1 MQYNYLSI
9 LDHMEYIPES
19 TLEYTVTIM
28 EPKKIDRSKKVEVYF
43 NLHKK
48 CWSVRQAG
56 VPVVHTD
63 FIEIKDPQ
71 FVVQQG
77 GNARV
82 RREKKKNVHAFVRG
96 YLTNRVGIFPKKQKL
111 VTYNPYKHTSFVER
125 GSEKPI
131 CSAEYAVL
139 DITDKKPLVEAL
151 WF

>member
-1 MQYNYLSI
+1 
-9 LDHMEYIPES
+9 MEYIPES

-63 FIEIKDPQ
+63 FVEIKDPQ
-71 FVVQQG
+71 FVVQQV

-82 RREKKKNVHAFVRG
+82 RCEKKKNVHAFVRG
-96 YLTNRVGIFPKKQKL
+96 YLTERVGIFPKNQKL

-125 GSEKPI
+125 GSDEPI
-131 CSAEYAVL
+131 CSAQYAVL

-151 WF
+151 WY

>member
-1 MQYNYLSI
+1 
-9 LDHMEYIPES
+9 MEYIPES

-28 EPKKIDRSKKVEVYF
+28 EPKKIDLSRKVEVYF

-48 CWSVRQAG
+48 CWSIRQAG
-56 VPVVHTD
+56 VPVVHAD

-96 YLTNRVGIFPKKQKL
+96 YLTERVGIFPKNQKL

-125 GSEKPI
+125 GSDKPI
-131 CSAEYAVL
+131 CSAQYAVL

-151 WF
+151 WY

>member
-1 MQYNYLSI
+1 
-9 LDHMEYIPES
+9 MEYIPES
-19 TLEYTVTIM
+19 TLKRMVTIIEM
-28 EPKKIDRSKKVEVYF
+28 NGIDKNKKVEVYF

-48 CWSVRQAG
+48 CWSVRQSG
-56 VPVVHTD
+56 RPVIHTD

-96 YLTNRVGIFPKKQKL
+96 YLTKRVSIFPKKQKL

-125 GSEKPI
+125 GSEEPI
-131 CSAEYAVL
+131 CNAEYAVL

>member
-1 MQYNYLSI
+1 
-9 LDHMEYIPES
+9 MEYIPES

-28 EPKKIDRSKKVEVYF
+28 EPKKIDRSRKVEVYF

-48 CWSVRQAG
+48 CWSVRQTG

-96 YLTNRVGIFPKKQKL
+96 YLTERVGIFPKNQKL

-125 GSEKPI
+125 GSGKPI
-131 CSAEYAVL
+131 CSAQYAVL

-151 WF
+151 WY

>member
-63 FIEIKDPQ
+63 FVEIKDPQ

-96 YLTNRVGIFPKKQKL
+96 YLTERVGIFPKNQKL
-111 VTYNPYKHTSFVER
+111 VTYNPYKHTSF
-125 GSEKPI
+125 
-131 CSAEYAVL
+131 
-139 DITDKKPLVEAL
+139 DKKPLVEAL
-151 WF
+151 WY